1 MAYYDASYRH
11 GVRPPR
17 LHHLALYLAS
27 QQVPNHLLP
36 SQAHGVIERQEVDGG
51 EEGVEETEGQHERD
65 PAWWVSRVATDRE
78 TSQGV
83 LEMSELRL

>member
-51 EEGVEETEGQHERD
+51 EEGVEETEGQHESVGNVRA
-65 PAWWVSRVATDRE
+65 PPVRWIKGFRV
-78 TSQGV
+78 
-83 LEMSELRL
+83 